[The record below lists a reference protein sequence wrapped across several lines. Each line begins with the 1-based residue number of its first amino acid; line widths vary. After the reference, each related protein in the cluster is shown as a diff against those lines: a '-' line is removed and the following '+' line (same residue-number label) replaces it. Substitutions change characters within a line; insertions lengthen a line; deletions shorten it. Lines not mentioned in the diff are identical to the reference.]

1 MSQPGAADPAIP
13 FKSQSEIRPEASSL
27 TALLAHPLL
36 QDPKFVAAAGGLAL
50 LLLFLTL
57 FRQGKKTRKRNGP
70 ATVLLVGPSDGGK
83 TSLFSKLIHDI
94 YPQTHTSIVPSDT
107 TFDLDSPYEDGQK
120 KQIRLVDIPG
130 HPRLRDEAK
139 KYIADT
145 AGVIFVVDIQGIVRN
160 ASGVAEQLPP
170 ILAAL
175 SNISARL
182 PPSAPPPKL
191 LLLAHKADLLARPTP
206 SSSHCPPE
214 IPTSTL
220 TASTDRLKSILTR
233 EMDRLKSTRGET
245 GGKIEG
251 IGKVAGTSGG
261 FFSNL
266 FGGRAG
272 DAGGEDEGDEDESL
286 IWGGKGPFKWED
298 VEGVEVEWG
307 ASGLGATKGKTEAEN
322 GNGLDELKAFL
333 WDI

>member
-1 MSQPGAADPAIP
+1 MADPAITV
-13 FKSQSEIRPEASSL
+13 KSQSEIRPEASSL

-57 FRQGKKTRKRNGP
+57 VFRQGKKTRKRNGP

-83 TSLFSKLIHDI
+83 TSLFTKLIHDI

-120 KQIRLVDIPG
+120 KQIRLIDIPG
-130 HPRLRDEAK
+130 HPRLRDEVK

-170 ILAAL
+170 ILTAL

-214 IPTSTL
+214 IPSSTL

-233 EMDRLKSTRGET
+233 EMDRLKSTRGGT

-322 GNGLDELKAFL
+322 GNGLDELKVFL